1 MGSTTVTEQ
10 AVTALVNMSS
20 QLQEFSAK
28 IHQETEKMKSTYEE
42 NQSGLGPHSASIQQ
56 LIEEV
61 EGTEQGA
68 SVPVKKLV
76 LKLQRAA
83 VIRKGI
89 IENDRYTK
97 VSGRTR

>member
-1 MGSTTVTEQ
+1 MGFTTVTEE
-10 AVTALVNMSS
+10 AVAALMNMAS
-20 QLQEFSAK
+20 QLQELSAR

-42 NQSGLGPHSASIQQ
+42 NQSGLGPHSASIQN
-56 LIEEV
+56 LIDEV

-68 SVPVKKLV
+68 SIPVKKLV

-89 IENDRYTK
+89 LENDRYTK